1 MRRKEL
7 LPGIYKARGK
17 LTALSV
23 QQKASTVALE
33 KVHLHQFRSYLSIKS
48 YQFLRETMLICSF
61 DKSNIEIKHGL

>member
-33 KVHLHQFRSYLSIKS
+33 KGKS
-48 YQFLRETMLICSF
+48 YVLVSQRLKTRTYDESWILLQVLLV
-61 DKSNIEIKHGL
+61 DGLKEI